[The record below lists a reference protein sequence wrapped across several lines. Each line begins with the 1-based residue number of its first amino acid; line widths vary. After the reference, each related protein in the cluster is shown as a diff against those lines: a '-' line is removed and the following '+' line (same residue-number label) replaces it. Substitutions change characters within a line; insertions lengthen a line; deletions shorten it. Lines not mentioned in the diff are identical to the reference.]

1 LATVQ
6 EEIQEP
12 GREREQ
18 REQLELDLV
27 LNVLPP
33 DVAGVLRDRDDLDQL
48 LEVVLDLGRLPE
60 ARFVSGDAELNDQPV
75 TTADLENVIER
86 IGDFGDD
93 NRAGI
98 ERTLHRISAIRNRRG
113 QVIGIT
119 CRVGRAVFGTIKLL
133 KTWRSLERTSCF

>member
-1 LATVQ
+1 MATVQ

-60 ARFVSGDAELNDQPV
+60 ARFVSGDAELNDEPV

-86 IGDFGDD
+86 IG
-93 NRAGI
+93 
-98 ERTLHRISAIRNRRG
+98 
-113 QVIGIT
+113 
-119 CRVGRAVFGTIKLL
+119 
-133 KTWRSLERTSCF
+133 

>member
-1 LATVQ
+1 MATVQ

-48 LEVVLDLGRLPE
+48 LEVVLDLGR
-60 ARFVSGDAELNDQPV
+60 
-75 TTADLENVIER
+75 
-86 IGDFGDD
+86 
-93 NRAGI
+93 
-98 ERTLHRISAIRNRRG
+98 
-113 QVIGIT
+113 
-119 CRVGRAVFGTIKLL
+119 
-133 KTWRSLERTSCF
+133 